1 MTTEHQVDAAR
12 PGHEVLIGN
21 FTVEPSQM
29 GKTDDEV
36 ALLPFQFGN
45 HAVGG
50 FNRVEE
56 FHALAVL
63 VVNKSFQLRRQSEHT
78 DTHSVAADD
87 DIWFHHT
94 LYGSSREVV
103 VGTHYG
109 EFGPAEQTR
118 HVLHTEVELMVTDGG
133 GIVAH
138 LVHQVH
144 LHISLIERI
153 VGRTLREVATV
164 EEQQL
169 GILQP
174 FLFYQSQT
182 AQIASPAGHCRVGQR
197 FLQRHNAAMGVV
209 GV

>member
-1 MTTEHQVDAAR
+1 M
-12 PGHEVLIGN
+12 
-21 FTVEPSQM
+21 
-29 GKTDDEV
+29 V
-36 ALLPFQFGN
+36 A
-45 HAVGG
+45 
-50 FNRVEE
+50 
-56 FHALAVL
+56 
-63 VVNKSFQLRRQSEHT
+63 
-78 DTHSVAADD
+78 
-87 DIWFHHT
+87 
-94 LYGSSREVV
+94 Y
-103 VGTHYG
+103 
-109 EFGPAEQTR
+109 
-118 HVLHTEVELMVTDGG
+118 GG

-197 FLQRHNAAMGVV
+197 FLQRHDAAMGVV